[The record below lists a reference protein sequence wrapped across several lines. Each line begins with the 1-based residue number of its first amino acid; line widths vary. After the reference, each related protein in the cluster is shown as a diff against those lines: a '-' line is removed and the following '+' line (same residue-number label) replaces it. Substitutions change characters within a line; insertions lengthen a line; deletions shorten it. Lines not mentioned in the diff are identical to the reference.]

1 MRNSKDT
8 RTAVGAD
15 QDHLA
20 PMSLSFGGRR
30 RSRRYWDDA
39 RRVKQLVPLYKPVR
53 SASETYLDDLT
64 SFIFLKVSDRRAMSG
79 SIRPALPCAVATNS
93 LIKLDAG
100 AAVASP
106 LRNHLNFGTAGA
118 VMLGGASGA
127 TLEAF
132 PIPLGSTNIS
142 SAPIVAAFGR
152 PPPKCPIAAEPPP
165 RPPPPPPR
173 ANEAAG
179 VAKTMNNA
187 IATFTEVFDMGS
199 STNIH

>member
-20 PMSLSFGGRR
+20 PLSLSFGGRR

-53 SASETYLDDLT
+53 PASETYLDDLT
-64 SFIFLKVSDRRAMSG
+64 SFIFLKVSDRRAVSG
-79 SIRPALPCAVATNS
+79 SIRLALPCAVATNS

-106 LRNHLNFGTAGA
+106 LGNHLNFGTAGA

-152 PPPKCPIAAEPPP
+152 LPPKCPIAAEPAC
-165 RPPPPPPR
+165 PPPCPPR

-179 VAKTMNNA
+179 AVKTMNNA
-187 IATFTEVFDMGS
+187 KATFTEVLDMGEAPL
-199 STNIH
+199 

>member
-30 RSRRYWDDA
+30 RTRRYWDDA

-53 SASETYLDDLT
+53 SASETYLDDLP
-64 SFIFLKVSDRRAMSG
+64 SFIFLKVSHRRAMSG
-79 SIRPALPCAVATNS
+79 SITLALPCAVATNS

-106 LRNHLNFGTAGA
+106 FRNHLNFGTTGA

-127 TLEAF
+127 K
-132 PIPLGSTNIS
+132 I
-142 SAPIVAAFGR
+142 GR
-152 PPPKCPIAAEPPP
+152 AH
-165 RPPPPPPR
+165 
-173 ANEAAG
+173 
-179 VAKTMNNA
+179 V
-187 IATFTEVFDMGS
+187 
-199 STNIH
+199 